1 MQCAKDSFYVAL
13 RDRLARLNPTRTI
26 CIRGITRPAVLVI
39 ENEMPT
45 AALIPERVFVISW
58 GTTKVSKEFAGSDR
72 PLTGLECSI
81 TYGTSGSG
89 EDGIDRGRL
98 LTTLDSEL
106 IQICTPPF
114 TEKRD
119 YTNPDSAS
127 LGGNVFWTAP
137 QIEVRKTKAGDSGA
151 WRSAAATP
159 LFHTATLILFCYP
172 EVA

>member
-13 RDRLARLNPTRTI
+13 RDRLALLNPARTV

-45 AALIPERVFVISW
+45 AALIPERVFAISW
-58 GTTKVSKEFAGSDR
+58 GAAKISKEFAGSGR
-72 PLTGLECSI
+72 PLTGVECSI

-106 IQICTPPF
+106 IQICTPLF

-119 YTNPDSAS
+119 YTNPDGAS
-127 LGGNVFWTAP
+127 LGSNVFWTAP
-137 QIEVRKTKAGDSGA
+137 EIEVRKTKAADSA
-151 WRSAAATP
+151 VSRSSAATL
-159 LFHTATLILFCYP
+159 LFHTATLTLFCYP